1 MNTDSSSQRCALVIV
16 FVGVALA
23 VSGSVLLLLTHET
36 VWRYLL
42 AGGGF
47 VQFIGWV
54 LRNGARRGGEW

>member
-1 MNTDSSSQRCALVIV
+1 MNTNSTSQRCALVIV
-16 FVGVALA
+16 SVGVAVT
-23 VSGSVLLLLTHET
+23 VSGAVLVLLTHET

-54 LRNGARRGGEW
+54 LRNGARRGGER